1 MHRSPEKPRSGGGD
15 LSETGKQA
23 AQETRVTRPSHT
35 PPNEQRS
42 SYSAP
47 WDRTQLLCSHDMF
60 PADIRAEGQLALVCS
75 RLEHPSRWGP
85 SLSSLGSLV
94 LLEREGLASLSS
106 RAPSNP
112 KTLGIQEIPI

>member
-60 PADIRAEGQLALVCS
+60 PADIRAEGAARFSVFSPGPSQPVGTLALLS
-75 RLEHPSRWGP
+75 RLFGP
-85 SLSSLGSLV
+85 PGERGV
-94 LLEREGLASLSS
+94 GPTLLQG
-106 RAPSNP
+106 P
-112 KTLGIQEIPI
+112 IQP